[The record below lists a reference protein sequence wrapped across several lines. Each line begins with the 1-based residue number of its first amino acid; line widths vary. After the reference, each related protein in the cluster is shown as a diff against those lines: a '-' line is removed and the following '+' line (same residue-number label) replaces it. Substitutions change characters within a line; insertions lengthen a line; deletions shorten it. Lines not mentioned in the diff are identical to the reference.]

1 MAAGGT
7 RRTSLRQLLAA
18 LLLLAACSGNVA
30 DDSLRDAAP
39 ALEPLPD
46 GTHFGFVV
54 ALDPTDFALT
64 FDEAELLHGDDATAA
79 AEADGTV
86 VTEEGSYVRNAEE
99 LPRPV
104 VLDEDLQVRL
114 LRPCCT
120 LHAVSFEDWRAGF
133 VPDDRSFYGT
143 ARSYYELT
151 VEDGRAVT
159 VDEVHVP

>member
-7 RRTSLRQLLAA
+7 RRTSLRRTLA
-18 LLLLAACSGNVA
+18 LLVLMACGGNVA
-30 DDSLRDAAP
+30 DDSLQGAP

-54 ALDPTDFALT
+54 TLEPADFALT
-64 FDEAELLHGDDATAA
+64 FDEAELLHGEDAHAA

-86 VTEEGSYVRNAEE
+86 VTEDGSYVRNAEV

-114 LRPCCT
+114 LRPCCA
-120 LHAVSFEDWRAGF
+120 LHAVSFEDWHSGF
-133 VPDDRSFYGT
+133 EPDDRSFYGT

-151 VEDGRAVT
+151 VEDGRAVA